1 VVIADP
7 GSHDTR
13 PGWYPVGD
21 LVVALAPS
29 ADGKLLTSQRGQVIA
44 VDPKAR
50 TATLRMDDGSVR
62 ELAEV
67 DLGADRVSHAYA
79 LTVHRCQ
86 GLTTDTCHHL
96 AEGGGREL
104 AYVAASRARRHTTIL
119 VVADDLHQAVEG
131 LTRNWSM
138 DRRPR
143 WAIDTGTPTTR
154 AELAI
159 NEQTKRQLQ
168 ASVDLARE
176 RQRRALAARPPA
188 RPSVAP
194 GLPAEVAPDRG
205 RGL

>member
-1 VVIADP
+1 
-7 GSHDTR
+7 
-13 PGWYPVGD
+13 
-21 LVVALAPS
+21 
-29 ADGKLLTSQRGQVIA
+29 
-44 VDPKAR
+44 
-50 TATLRMDDGSVR
+50 MDDGSTHQ
-62 ELAEV
+62 LARD
-67 DLGADRVSHAYA
+67 DLAADRLSYAYA
-79 LTVHRCQ
+79 LTVHRSQ
-86 GLTTDTCHHL
+86 GLTADTCHHL

-119 VVADDLHQAVEG
+119 VVADDLDQAVEG

-159 NEQTKRQLQ
+159 NEQTRKQVQ

-176 RQRRALAARPPA
+176 RQRRALAARPPV
-188 RPSVAP
+188 RPSPAP

-205 RGL
+205 RGV